1 MRKILFGL
9 IFFSSFVSYSNIMRV
24 KFIDD
29 KYEIINFTDNNKKF
43 AKIED
48 VMVPVMKITE
58 EDKKIMVSFVQAK
71 RPLSAN
77 KVVISDSFGKIAEFD
92 VQTTQELIA
101 ENEMAD
107 VSKVIFGKDELDI
120 LKKISNG
127 FGITVEFINN
137 KDKIKL
143 KVSENEKERLKNAIR
158 YFEKNI

>member
-107 VSKVIFGKDELDI
+107 VSKVIFGKDELYT